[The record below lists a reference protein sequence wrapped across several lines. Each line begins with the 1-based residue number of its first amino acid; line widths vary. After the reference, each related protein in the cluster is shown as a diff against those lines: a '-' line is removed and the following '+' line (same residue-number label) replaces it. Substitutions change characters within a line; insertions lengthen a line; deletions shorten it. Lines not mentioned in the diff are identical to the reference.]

1 MVCVM
6 EGTLVGFF
14 SRCFGTFEGEL
25 REESKDGVEAE
36 LALKKYKNV
45 KKTLKTFVVFFDKGR
60 SGKEIKEQF
69 LTRPHWN

>member
-36 LALKKYKNV
+36 LALKMIV
-45 KKTLKTFVVFFDKGR
+45 LKIFTQRF
-60 SGKEIKEQF
+60 EIWIVS
-69 LTRPHWN
+69 R

>member
-1 MVCVM
+1 MTQVGRTLSMVCVM

-36 LALKKYKNV
+36 LALKMY
-45 KKTLKTFVVFFDKGR
+45 
-60 SGKEIKEQF
+60 
-69 LTRPHWN
+69 

>member
-36 LALKKYKNV
+36 LALKI
-45 KKTLKTFVVFFDKGR
+45 
-60 SGKEIKEQF
+60 IKF
-69 LTRPHWN
+69 LRIFQDDQDVCGFL

>member
-45 KKTLKTFVVFFDKGR
+45 KNFPRRSRRLWFSLTKEEVVRRLKN
-60 SGKEIKEQF
+60 SS
-69 LTRPHWN
+69 